1 MGAPAP
7 KLGVRST
14 VGVHPMA
21 APMRLHRLLEAA
33 AIPVPAE
40 LGDGEIRAVS
50 GDSRRLPPAALF
62 VGVPGA
68 HVDGGDYWSASLTG
82 GAAAAVIGRRAARKH
97 PPGPGDPVV
106 VVDDPAAC
114 LGHLASAFRGH
125 PSRRLQLVGVTGT
138 NGKTTTTHWI
148 EHLSTALGTPTA
160 LLGTLENRWPGTV
173 TTATHTTAPADVVHG
188 HLAQAVADGVQRAAM
203 EVSSHALA
211 QQRVAGL
218 VFAGAVFTN
227 LSQDHLDF
235 HGDMESYFQAKA
247 RLFAAD
253 VLHGQAIVNCE
264 DANGRRL
271 HQQLGSKA
279 WGCRLLDSRP
289 RHQHPL
295 ERGSELVICD
305 LTMGAKGVEGR
316 LVSPMGEG
324 GFRSPMLG
332 RFNLMNLLQAVGVL
346 LACGAPLAPLLDH
359 VPHFG
364 GVPGRMEA
372 IAAPDITVV
381 VDYAHT
387 PDGLAHALRALRP
400 FAAGRLICVF
410 GCGGDRDR
418 GKRPLMGAVAAAL
431 ADELVITSDNP
442 RTEDPEAILN
452 DICAGLPPGTPHH
465 REVDRGKAIGRAVVQ
480 AAAGDTVLIAG
491 KGHET
496 VQIMGHEQRPFDD
509 RRIAAAA
516 IAER

>member
-1 MGAPAP
+1 
-7 KLGVRST
+7 
-14 VGVHPMA
+14 MA
-21 APMRLHRLLEAA
+21 APMRLHPLLKAA
-33 AIPVPAE
+33 AVPVPTVMAN
-40 LGDGEIRAVS
+40 LEIRAVS

-68 HVDGGDYWSASLTG
+68 HVDGGDHWAASLAA
-82 GAAAAVIGRRAARKH
+82 GAAAVVIGPEAARRH
-97 PPGPGDPVV
+97 PPDPGDPVV
-106 VVDDPAAC
+106 VVDNPAAS
-114 LGHLASAFRGH
+114 LGRLASAFRGH
-125 PSRRLQLVGVTGT
+125 PSQRLQLIGVTGT

-173 TTATHTTAPADVVHG
+173 MTATHTTSPADVVHG

-235 HGDMESYFQAKA
+235 HGDMEAYFQAKA

-253 VLHGQAIVNCE
+253 LLHGQAVINCE
-264 DANGRRL
+264 DPYGRRL
-271 HQQLGSKA
+271 RQQLGGNA
-279 WGCRLLDSRP
+279 WGCRLLDP
-289 RHQHPL
+289 RQRDGHPL
-295 ERGSELVICD
+295 EPPDAELVMCD
-305 LTMGAKGVEGR
+305 LAMGAKGVEGR
-316 LVSPMGEG
+316 LISPMGEG
-324 GFRSPMLG
+324 RFHSPMVG
-332 RFNLMNLLQAVGVL
+332 RFNVMNLLQAVGVL
-346 LACGAPLAPLLDH
+346 LSCGAPLGSLLEH

-364 GVPGRMEA
+364 GVPGRMES
-372 IAAPDITVV
+372 IPAPDIAVV

-387 PDGLAHALRALRP
+387 PDGLASALQALRP
-400 FAAGRLICVF
+400 FVVGRLICVF

-418 GKRPLMGAVAAAL
+418 SKRPLMAAAAAEL

-442 RTEDPEAILN
+442 RTEDPEAILEE
-452 DICAGLPPGTPHH
+452 ICAGLPAGTLHQ
-465 REVDRGKAIGRAVVQ
+465 REPDRGLAIHRAVIQ
-480 AAAGDTVLIAG
+480 AGAGDTVLIAG

-496 VQIMGHEQRPFDD
+496 VQIVGHEQRPFDD
-509 RRIAAAA
+509 RRVAATAVA
-516 IAER
+516 QR

>member
-1 MGAPAP
+1 
-7 KLGVRST
+7 
-14 VGVHPMA
+14 
-21 APMRLHRLLEAA
+21 MRLHQLLKAA
-33 AIPVPAE
+33 AIPVPTAMAD
-40 LGDGEIRAVS
+40 LEIGAVS
-50 GDSRRLPPAALF
+50 GDSRELAPAALF

-68 HVDGGDYWSASLTG
+68 HVDGGDYWASSLAA
-82 GAAAAVIGRRAARKH
+82 GAAATVIGPQAARKH
-97 PPGPGDPVV
+97 PPAPGDPVV

-114 LGHLASAFRGH
+114 LGRLASAFWGR
-125 PSRRLQLVGVTGT
+125 PSQRLQLIGVTGT

-173 TTATHTTAPADVVHG
+173 MRATHTTAPADVVHG
-188 HLAQAVADGVQRAAM
+188 QLAQAVADGVQRAAM

-235 HGDMESYFQAKA
+235 HGDLESYFQAKA
-247 RLFAAD
+247 RLFAPD
-253 VLHGQAIVNCE
+253 MLHGQAVINCE
-264 DANGRRL
+264 DSHGRRL
-271 HQQLGSKA
+271 HQQLGNKA
-279 WGCRLLDSRP
+279 WGCRLLDSRQ

-295 ERGSELVICD
+295 DGGAELVMCD
-305 LTMGAKGVEGR
+305 LAMGTKGVAGR

-324 GFRSPMLG
+324 RFHSPMLG

-346 LACGAPLAPLLDH
+346 LSCGTPLEPLLEH

-364 GVPGRMEA
+364 GVPGRMES
-372 IAAPDITVV
+372 IPAPDISVV

-387 PDGLAHALRALRP
+387 PDGLASALQALRP
-400 FAAGRLICVF
+400 FAVGRLICVF

-418 GKRPLMGAVAAAL
+418 GKRPLMAAAAAAL

-442 RTEDPEAILN
+442 RTEDQEDILQE
-452 DICAGLPPGTPHH
+452 ICAGLPTGTPHQV
-465 REVDRGKAIGRAVVQ
+465 ELDRGLAIHRAVVQ

-496 VQIMGHEQRPFDD
+496 VQIVGHKQLPFDD
-509 RRIAAAA
+509 CRVAAAA
-516 IAER
+516 IGER

>member
-1 MGAPAP
+1 M
-7 KLGVRST
+7 
-14 VGVHPMA
+14 H
-21 APMRLHRLLEAA
+21 LHALLRAA
-33 AIPVPAE
+33 AIPVPTLLAD
-40 LGDGEIRAVS
+40 LEIRAVS

-68 HVDGGDYWSASLTG
+68 HVDGGDYWASSLAD
-82 GAAAAVIGRRAARKH
+82 GAAVAVIGPQAARKH

-106 VVDDPAAC
+106 VVENPAAC
-114 LGHLASAFRGH
+114 LGRLASAFQGN
-125 PSRRLQLVGVTGT
+125 PSQRLQLIGVTGT

-173 TTATHTTAPADVVHG
+173 RTATHTTAPADVVHG
-188 HLAQAVADGVQRAAM
+188 LLAQAVADGVQRAAM

-218 VFAGAVFTN
+218 VFSGAVFTN

-235 HGDMESYFQAKA
+235 HGDMASYFQAKA

-253 VLHGQAIVNCE
+253 MLHGQAVINCE
-264 DANGRRL
+264 DSHGRRL
-271 HQQLGSKA
+271 RQQLGGKA
-279 WGCRLLDSRP
+279 WGCRLLDP
-289 RHQHPL
+289 RQQDRQQL
-295 ERGSELVICD
+295 ARDAELVMCD
-305 LTMGAKGVEGR
+305 LAMGARGVEGR

-346 LACGAPLAPLLDH
+346 LSCGAPLGPLLEH
-359 VPHFG
+359 VPRFG
-364 GVPGRMEA
+364 GVPGRMESVP
-372 IAAPDITVV
+372 APDITVV

-387 PDGLAHALRALRP
+387 PDGLASALQTLRP
-400 FAAGRLICVF
+400 FVVGRLVCVF

-418 GKRPLMGAVAAAL
+418 GKRPLMAAAAAEL

-442 RTEDPEAILN
+442 RTEDPEGIL
-452 DICAGLPPGTPHH
+452 DEICAGLPAGTPHH
-465 REVDRGKAIGRAVVQ
+465 REVDRGLAIHRAVVQ
-480 AAAGDTVLIAG
+480 AGAGDTVLIAG

-496 VQIMGHEQRPFDD
+496 IQIVGREQRPFDD
-509 RRIAAAA
+509 RRVAATAV
-516 IAER
+516 AER

>member
-1 MGAPAP
+1 M
-7 KLGVRST
+7 T
-14 VGVHPMA
+14 
-21 APMRLHRLLEAA
+21 APMRLHTLLRAA
-33 AIPVPAE
+33 AIPVPTLLAD
-40 LGDGEIRAVS
+40 LEIRAVS

-68 HVDGGDYWSASLTG
+68 HVDGGDYWASSLAG
-82 GAAAAVIGRRAARKH
+82 GAAVAVIGPQAARKH

-106 VVDDPAAC
+106 VVENPAAC
-114 LGHLASAFRGH
+114 LGRLASAFQGN
-125 PSRRLQLVGVTGT
+125 PSQRLQLIGVTGT

-173 TTATHTTAPADVVHG
+173 RTATHTTAPADVVHG
-188 HLAQAVADGVQRAAM
+188 LLAQAVADGVQRAAM

-218 VFAGAVFTN
+218 VFSGAVFTN

-235 HGDMESYFQAKA
+235 HGDMASYFQAKA

-253 VLHGQAIVNCE
+253 MLHGQAVINCE
-264 DANGRRL
+264 DSHGRRL
-271 HQQLGSKA
+271 RQQLGGKA
-279 WGCRLLDSRP
+279 WGCRLLDP
-289 RHQHPL
+289 RQQDRQQL
-295 ERGSELVICD
+295 ARDAELVMCD
-305 LTMGAKGVEGR
+305 LARGARGVEGR

-346 LACGAPLAPLLDH
+346 LSCGVPLGPLLEQ
-359 VPHFG
+359 VPRFG
-364 GVPGRMEA
+364 GVPGRMESVP
-372 IAAPDITVV
+372 APDITVV

-387 PDGLAHALRALRP
+387 PDGLASALQALRP
-400 FAAGRLICVF
+400 FVVGRLVCVF

-418 GKRPLMGAVAAAL
+418 GKRPLMAAAAAEL

-442 RTEDPEAILN
+442 RTEDPEGIL
-452 DICAGLPPGTPHH
+452 DEICAGLPTGTPHH
-465 REVDRGKAIGRAVVQ
+465 REVDRGLAIHRAVVQ
-480 AAAGDTVLIAG
+480 AGAGDTVLIAG

-496 VQIMGHEQRPFDD
+496 IQIVGREQRPFDD
-509 RRIAAAA
+509 RRVAATAV
-516 IAER
+516 AER

>member
-1 MGAPAP
+1 
-7 KLGVRST
+7 
-14 VGVHPMA
+14 MA
-21 APMRLHRLLEAA
+21 APMRLHPLLRAA
-33 AIPVPAE
+33 AIPVPTLMAD
-40 LGDGEIRAVS
+40 LEIRAVS
-50 GDSRRLPPAALF
+50 GDSRGLPPAALF

-68 HVDGGDYWSASLTG
+68 HVDGGDYWASSLAG
-82 GAAAAVIGRRAARKH
+82 GAAAAVIGPQAAGKH

-106 VVDDPAAC
+106 VVENPAIS
-114 LGHLASAFRGH
+114 LGRLASAFQGH
-125 PSRRLQLVGVTGT
+125 PSKRLQLIGVTGT

-148 EHLSTALGTPTA
+148 EHLSTALGVSTA

-173 TTATHTTAPADVVHG
+173 MTATHTTGPADVVHG

-253 VLHGQAIVNCE
+253 MLHGQAVINCE
-264 DANGRRL
+264 DSHGRRL
-271 HQQLGSKA
+271 RQQLGSKA
-279 WGCRLLDSRP
+279 WGCRLPDPRQQDRHSLDP
-289 RHQHPL
+289 DA
-295 ERGSELVICD
+295 ELVMCD
-305 LTMGAKGVEGR
+305 LAMGARGVEGR

-324 GFRSPMLG
+324 RFRSPMLG

-346 LACGAPLAPLLDH
+346 LSCGAPLGPLLEQ

-364 GVPGRMEA
+364 GVPGRMES
-372 IAAPDITVV
+372 IPAPDITVV

-387 PDGLAHALRALRP
+387 PDGLASALQALRP
-400 FAAGRLICVF
+400 FVVGRLVCVF

-418 GKRPLMGAVAAAL
+418 GKRPLMAAAAAAT

-442 RTEDPEAILN
+442 RTEDPEGIL
-452 DICAGLPPGTPHH
+452 DEICAGLPAGMPHH
-465 REVDRGKAIGRAVVQ
+465 RQLDRGLAIHRAVVQ
-480 AAAGDTVLIAG
+480 AGAGDTVLIAG

-496 VQIMGHEQRPFDD
+496 IQIMGHEQRPFDD
-509 RRIAAAA
+509 RRVAATA

>member
-1 MGAPAP
+1 
-7 KLGVRST
+7 
-14 VGVHPMA
+14 
-21 APMRLHRLLEAA
+21 MRLHRLLEAA
-33 AIPVPAE
+33 AVSIPASMAD
-40 LGDGEIRAVS
+40 LEIQAVS
-50 GDSRRLPPAALF
+50 GDSRRLQPAALF

-68 HVDGGDYWSASLTG
+68 QVDGGDYWASSLAG
-82 GAAAAVIGRRAARKH
+82 GAVVAVIGPQAARKH

-114 LGHLASAFRGH
+114 LGRLASAFWGH
-125 PSRRLQLVGVTGT
+125 PSQRLQLIGVTGT

-148 EHLSTALGTPTA
+148 EHLSTALGVPTA
-160 LLGTLENRWPGTV
+160 LLGTLENRWSGTV
-173 TTATHTTAPADVVHG
+173 ITATHTTAPADVVHG
-188 HLAQAVADGVQRAAM
+188 HLAQAVADGVRRAAM

-247 RLFAAD
+247 QLFGAD
-253 VLHGQAIVNCE
+253 MLHGQAVINCE
-264 DANGRRL
+264 DHYGRRL
-271 HQQLGSKA
+271 RQQLGSRA
-279 WGCRLLDSRP
+279 WGCRLLDPQQRN
-289 RHQHPL
+289 QYPL
-295 ERGSELVICD
+295 DRDGELVMCD
-305 LTMGAKGVEGR
+305 LAMGAMGVEGR
-316 LVSPMGEG
+316 LISPMGEG
-324 GFRSPMLG
+324 HFRSPMLG
-332 RFNLMNLLQAVGVL
+332 HFNLMNLLQAVGVL
-346 LACGAPLAPLLDH
+346 LTCGAPLGPLLTH

-364 GVPGRMEA
+364 GVPGRMES

-387 PDGLAHALRALRP
+387 PDGLASALQALRP
-400 FAAGRLICVF
+400 FVAGRLICVF

-418 GKRPLMGAVAAAL
+418 GKRPLMAVAAAEL

-442 RTEDPEAILN
+442 RTEDPEGIL
-452 DICAGLPPGTPHH
+452 DEICAGLPVGITHH
-465 REVDRGKAIGRAVVQ
+465 REPDRGLAIHRAVAQ

-496 VQIMGHEQRPFDD
+496 VQIIGHEQRPFDD
-509 RRIAAAA
+509 RRVAAAA

>member
-1 MGAPAP
+1 
-7 KLGVRST
+7 
-14 VGVHPMA
+14 MA
-21 APMRLHRLLEAA
+21 APMRLRRLLEAA
-33 AIPVPAE
+33 AIASPPWV
-40 LGDGEIRAVS
+40 GDLEIRAVS
-50 GDSRRLPPAALF
+50 GDSRGLPPGALF

-68 HVDGGDYWSASLTG
+68 HVDGGDYWEDSLAG
-82 GAAAAVIGRRAARKH
+82 GAAAAVIGPRVARKH

-106 VVDDPAAC
+106 VVQDPAAC
-114 LGHLASAFRGH
+114 LGRLASAFWGH
-125 PSRRLQLVGVTGT
+125 PCRRLQLIGVTGT

-173 TTATHTTAPADVVHG
+173 MTATHTTAPADVVHG

-203 EVSSHALA
+203 EVSSHALV

-235 HGDMESYFQAKA
+235 HGDLESYFQAKA

-253 VLHGQAIVNCE
+253 MLHGQAVINCE
-264 DANGRRL
+264 DPHGRRL
-271 HQQLGSKA
+271 YRQLGSKA
-279 WGCRLLDSRP
+279 WGCRLLDSRQWNQP
-289 RHQHPL
+289 PL
-295 ERGSELVICD
+295 DTGAELVMCE
-305 LTMGAKGVEGR
+305 LAMGAKGVVGR
-316 LVSPMGEG
+316 LISPMGEG
-324 GFRSPMLG
+324 RFRSPMLG

-346 LACGAPLAPLLDH
+346 LGCGAPLGALLEQ

-364 GVPGRMEA
+364 GVPGRMES
-372 IAAPDITVV
+372 IAASDISVV

-387 PDGLAHALRALRP
+387 PDGLASALQALRP
-400 FAAGRLICVF
+400 FVVGRLICVF

-418 GKRPLMGAVAAAL
+418 GKRPLMAAAAAEL

-442 RTEDPEAILN
+442 RTEDPEAILEE
-452 DICAGLPPGTPHH
+452 ICAGLPAAIPHH
-465 REVDRGKAIGRAVVQ
+465 REPDRRRAISQAVVQ

-496 VQIMGHEQRPFDD
+496 VQIIGGERLPFDD
-509 RRIAAAA
+509 RRVAAAA
-516 IAER
+516 IAQR

>member
-1 MGAPAP
+1 
-7 KLGVRST
+7 
-14 VGVHPMA
+14 MA
-21 APMRLHRLLEAA
+21 ASMRLHHLLKTA
-33 AIPVPAE
+33 AIPIPLSMAD
-40 LGDGEIRAVS
+40 LEIRAVS

-62 VGVPGA
+62 VGVPGT
-68 HVDGGDYWSASLTG
+68 HVDGGEYWASSLAG
-82 GAAAAVIGRRAARKH
+82 GAAVAVVGPQAARKH
-97 PPGPGDPVV
+97 PPGPEDPVV

-114 LGHLASAFRGH
+114 LGRLASAFHGH
-125 PSRRLQLVGVTGT
+125 PSRHLQLVGVTGT

-148 EHLSTALGTPTA
+148 EHLSTAMGTSTA

-173 TTATHTTAPADVVHG
+173 IKAGHTTAPADVVQG

-235 HGDMESYFQAKA
+235 HGDMASYFQAKA
-247 RLFAAD
+247 RLFAAGT
-253 VLHGQAIVNCE
+253 LHGQAVINCE
-264 DANGRRL
+264 DPYGRRL
-271 HQQLGSKA
+271 YQQLGSKA
-279 WGCRLLDSRP
+279 WGCRLVDPRQRHRYPTDS
-289 RHQHPL
+289 
-295 ERGSELVICD
+295 GAELLMCD
-305 LTMGAKGVEGR
+305 LVMGARGVEGR

-324 GFRSPMLG
+324 RFRSPMLG

-346 LACGAPLAPLLDH
+346 LACGAPLPPLLEH

-364 GVPGRMEA
+364 GVPGRMES

-387 PDGLAHALRALRP
+387 PDGLANALQALRP
-400 FAAGRLICVF
+400 FVVGRLICVF

-418 GKRPLMGAVAAAL
+418 GKRPLMAAAAAEL

-442 RTEDPEAILN
+442 RTEDPQGILD
-452 DICAGLPPGTPHH
+452 DICAGLPTGTPHR
-465 REVDRGKAIGRAVVQ
+465 REPDRGLAIHKAVVQ

-496 VQIMGHEQRPFDD
+496 VQIMAHEQRSFDD
-509 RRIAAAA
+509 RRVAAAA
-516 IAER
+516 VAER

>member
-1 MGAPAP
+1 MAP
-7 KLGVRST
+7 T
-14 VGVHPMA
+14 
-21 APMRLHRLLEAA
+21 MRLHHLLKTAA
-33 AIPVPAE
+33 ISIPVPMANP
-40 LGDGEIRAVS
+40 DIRAVS

-62 VGVPGA
+62 VGVPGT
-68 HVDGGDYWSASLTG
+68 HVDGGNYWPSSLAA
-82 GAAAAVIGRRAARKH
+82 GAAAAVIGPRAARKH

-106 VVDDPAAC
+106 VVDDPAAY
-114 LGHLASAFRGH
+114 LGQLASAFQGH
-125 PSRRLQLVGVTGT
+125 PSRQLQLIGVTGT

-173 TTATHTTAPADVVHG
+173 MTTTHTTAPADVVHS
-188 HLAQAVADGVQRAAM
+188 HLAQAVADGVQRATM

-253 VLHGQAIVNCE
+253 MLHGQAVINCE
-264 DANGRRL
+264 DPYGHRL
-271 HQQLGSKA
+271 QQQLGSKA
-279 WGCRLLDSRP
+279 WGCSLPDPRQ
-289 RHQHPL
+289 RHQPPL
-295 ERGSELVICD
+295 NPDAELVMCD
-305 LTMGAKGVEGR
+305 LVMGTKGVEGR
-316 LVSPMGEG
+316 LISPMGEG
-324 GFRSPMLG
+324 RFRSPMLG

-346 LACGAPLAPLLDH
+346 LACGAPLEPLLEN

-364 GVPGRMEA
+364 GVPGRMES
-372 IAAPDITVV
+372 IAAPDISVV

-387 PDGLAHALRALRP
+387 PDGLANALQTLRP
-400 FAAGRLICVF
+400 FVVGRLICVF

-418 GKRPLMGAVAAAL
+418 GKRPLMAAAAAAL

-442 RTEDPEAILN
+442 RTEDPEVIL
-452 DICAGLPPGTPHH
+452 DEICAGLPGKTPHH
-465 REVDRGKAIGRAVVQ
+465 REPDRCLAIHRAVVQ
-480 AAAGDTVLIAG
+480 AAAGDTLLIAG

-496 VQIMGHEQRPFDD
+496 IQIMGHEQRPFDD
-509 RRIAAAA
+509 RRVAAAA
-516 IAER
+516 IAKR